1 MPDYLAWRRVD
12 FTSPVSPEHARSVML
27 GLATIA
33 GNPRIVLE
41 VHASDHRVAWRVGA
55 DESALTKVRA
65 VLRAQ
70 IPDVRI
76 TPTRSTFADADI
88 DHAASVAVPHSRTLP
103 LRHDPAAVEQ
113 VTRQLFDVLASTG
126 RTELVR
132 LQLILGPRTTPKIA
146 PVIDGISRS
155 RIEGK
160 FGEYGFGCA
169 LRIAARSGHE
179 ARARTLINGVAAA
192 FHVLDVPG
200 MTLRLRGQGRRAVH
214 DVRTPFFWPL
224 WLSVDDLVPLMG
236 WPVASENAALP
247 GLPPRH
253 PKLMPATAAHGRD
266 GRPVGHA
273 ADAALR
279 GSTRVIAQPDEDALR
294 HTHVLGL
301 NGTGKST
308 LLGRLI
314 LHDLNEGRGAVL
326 IDPKGDLVDDI
337 LARVPTKRL
346 RDIVLLDARHQKPVG
361 INPLVGSDPDLAA
374 DSILTV
380 FHALFADSWGPR
392 TADILHAAVL
402 TLARRGD
409 ASLVMVPLLL
419 TNTGFRRSVVRAQAA
434 ADPLGLGTFWATYE
448 SWSDAE
454 RAQAIQP
461 LMNKLRTVLLRPT
474 LRGIFGQRSPKFDL
488 HDVFTGNKV
497 LLVALGKGIVG
508 IEGARLLGSL
518 VTTQLWHTILGR
530 IATPPADRTPINVYI
545 DEVQDYIAGL
555 GDLADALATA
565 RGYGVGFTVAH
576 QELSQLGPHKS
587 AVLANARSRIVF
599 QTSPADARELATGF
613 GAGDLDREDFR
624 ALGAFQAYAQLLT
637 DNTLAPWV
645 SVAAQAFGPTKRS
658 RDILRRAAT
667 DRYGAD
673 LDDVER
679 DLLTITQTPPERPG
693 GDRRS
698 KDAGGAPRPSQDH
711 ADAPSNAPVNK
722 QSETFG
728 RRRSRPRTNPTN
740 DPKGGTS

>member
-1 MPDYLAWRRVD
+1 MRDPLVWRRVD
-12 FTSPVSPEHARSVML
+12 FTTPISQAQARAVLL

-33 GNPRIVLE
+33 GQPRIVLE
-41 VHASDHRVAWRVGA
+41 VHARARRAAWRIGA
-55 DESALTKVRA
+55 AESVLPKVRA

-70 IPDVRI
+70 IPNVRI
-76 TPTRSTFADADI
+76 IPTEATFADADI
-88 DHAASVAVPHSRTLP
+88 DQAASVAAPHSRALP
-103 LRHDPAAVEQ
+103 LRHDTVAVEQ
-113 VTRQLFDVLASTG
+113 VTRQLFEVLASTG
-126 RTELVR
+126 TTELVR

-146 PVIDGISRS
+146 PVIDGITRTKV
-155 RIEGK
+155 EGK

-179 ARARTLINGVAAA
+179 ARARSLINGVAAA

-236 WPVASENAALP
+236 WPVADNDTALP

-253 PKLMPATAAHGRD
+253 PKLMPATTAHART
-266 GRPVGHA
+266 GRPIGQA
-273 ADAALR
+273 ADAVLR
-279 GSTRVIAQPDEDALR
+279 GSTRLVAQSDEDALR

-308 LLGRLI
+308 LLGHLI
-314 LHDLNEGRGAVL
+314 LNDLKAGRGAVL
-326 IDPKGDLVDDI
+326 IDPKGDLVDDV
-337 LARVPTKRL
+337 LARIPKNRL
-346 RDIVLLDARHQKPVG
+346 SDIVLLDARNPKPVG
-361 INPLVGSDPDLAA
+361 INPLAGADPDLAA

-392 TADILHAAVL
+392 TADILHASAL

-409 ASLVMVPLLL
+409 ASLVMLPMLL
-419 TNTGFRRSVVRAQAA
+419 TNPGFRRSVVRAQAA

-488 HDVFTGNKV
+488 RQVFTGNKV
-497 LLVALGKGIVG
+497 LLVALGKGVVG

-530 IATPPADRTPINVYI
+530 IATPAADRTPINVYI

-565 RGYGVGFTVAH
+565 RGYGVGFTLAH
-576 QELSQLGPHKS
+576 QELGQLGAQKG
-587 AVLANARSRIVF
+587 AVLANARSRVVF
-599 QTSPADARELATGF
+599 QTSPSDARELATGF
-613 GAGDLDREDFR
+613 GAGDLDRDDFR
-624 ALGAFQAYAQLLT
+624 ALGAYQAYAQLLT
-637 DNTLAPWV
+637 GNALAPWV
-645 SVAAQAFGPTKRS
+645 SIAAQPFGPTKRS
-658 RDILRRAAT
+658 PDIVRRAAA

-673 LDDVER
+673 LNDVER
-679 DLLTITQTPPERPG
+679 DLLKIAQTPPERPG
-693 GDRRS
+693 VDPEPRDVDDR
-698 KDAGGAPRPSQDH
+698 
-711 ADAPSNAPVNK
+711 SNASRKRPDVRTDTPATNDT
-722 QSETFG
+722 ETFG
-728 RRRSRPRTNPTN
+728 RRRRGTPKPPTP
-740 DPKGGTS
+740 DQKGGAS